1 MMSGNSSPGN
11 GSIKILDIFILG
23 FAFFATYFGAGNLI
37 FPPQLG
43 LNSGSAV
50 FAGLSGLTLS
60 GIFLPIFTLVVIGL
74 NGDVH
79 AITDHVGKYTY
90 NVLLAALM
98 FVCTFVSIPR
108 TCATAIQLG
117 VQGNV
122 PGAPFIPL
130 VIIYFIICFFFVK
143 DKNNVMDRMG
153 RYLTPLLALIL
164 VVVSIMGIVH
174 PLGTPIEPQVA
185 KPFVNA
191 FLGGYNTGDVLVSF
205 IMAAVFIS
213 SIKGK
218 GYTTIAQRNKV
229 LIYCGI
235 VAFVLLLIIYGSLLY
250 MGACV
255 SGDYPQSIG
264 RAELLVAIIQRV
276 GTWVMVPM
284 GIAVVLACLTTA
296 IGQVAAVAEF
306 TSTMTGK
313 VSYKKVAI
321 VCSILSALTAL
332 LGVDGIVTYVGWIF
346 GVCYP
351 PCLALLV
358 LGVLVKV
365 VPNDGAY
372 KGSVYLVTIYA
383 LIESL
388 PGLSGLGFAKAIVA
402 ATPLSTFGFGWITPF
417 IIGFVAGALIYKA
430 TGHGKAAVRTVG
442 E

>member
-1 MMSGNSSPGN
+1 MSGNSSPGN

-60 GIFLPIFTLVVIGL
+60 GIFLPIFTLIVIGL
-74 NGDVH
+74 NGDVY

-130 VIIYFIICFFFVK
+130 VIMYFIICFFFVK

-306 TSTMTGK
+306 TSTITDK
-313 VSYKKVAI
+313 VSYKKVA
-321 VCSILSALTAL
+321 VACSILSALTAL

-365 VPNDGAY
+365 VPNDGAH

-383 LIESL
+383 LLESL

-402 ATPLSTFGFGWITPF
+402 STPLSTFGFGWITPF
-417 IIGFVAGALIYKA
+417 IIGFVIGAVVYKA
-430 TGHGKAAVRTVG
+430 TGHDKAVVG
-442 E
+442 TTGE